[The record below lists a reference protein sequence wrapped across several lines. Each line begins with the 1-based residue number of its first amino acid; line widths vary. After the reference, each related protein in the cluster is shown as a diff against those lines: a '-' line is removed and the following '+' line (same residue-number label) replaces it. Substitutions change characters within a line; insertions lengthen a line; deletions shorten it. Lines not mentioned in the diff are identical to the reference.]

1 MCLFH
6 VFLVPCFF
14 RYISNYTAE
23 NTHSHTHAT
32 PPSPNRRWVQVS
44 GDLFIFQHTQQICPV
59 PIISLSTLTTL
70 PTTKHWLTD
79 WVTCSQACFYLCC
92 VLKYIF
98 IAHQILNGYSCRL
111 NAKNETKLYTF
122 FFFFLCIHKGTDC
135 IDTASVLFFVSF
147 SFFIQK
153 SLPACPLFSELHS
166 PRSHSSC
173 LWKKQKETA
182 STTDNESKTVLTF
195 GLLNNTGYFF
205 YSVESVMVTALT
217 LILTWAPLSPRGKV
231 RYPP

>member
-1 MCLFH
+1 MVLFLADVLTVLVLSSWLHTSSSSLSYLLFTLPPGLFNLHLPRWPLLMCLFH

-23 NTHSHTHAT
+23 NTHTHTHAN

-79 WVTCSQACFYLCC
+79 WVTCSQACFHLCC

-98 IAHQILNGYSCRL
+98 ITYQMLNGCSCRL
-111 NAKNETKLYTF
+111 NAKNETNLYTF
-122 FFFFLCIHKGTDC
+122 FMHTQKGTDC
-135 IDTASVLFFVSF
+135 IDTASVLLFVSF
-147 SFFIQK
+147 SLFIQK

-166 PRSHSSC
+166 PRSHC
-173 LWKKQKETA
+173 L
-182 STTDNESKTVLTF
+182 
-195 GLLNNTGYFF
+195 
-205 YSVESVMVTALT
+205 
-217 LILTWAPLSPRGKV
+217 
-231 RYPP
+231 

>member
-122 FFFFLCIHKGTDC
+122 FFFFMHTQRHRLYWYSISFVLCIFQFLYSEKPPSMS
-135 IDTASVLFFVSF
+135 SVFWATL
-147 SFFIQK
+147 
-153 SLPACPLFSELHS
+153 
-166 PRSHSSC
+166 SSI
-173 LWKKQKETA
+173 
-182 STTDNESKTVLTF
+182 
-195 GLLNNTGYFF
+195 
-205 YSVESVMVTALT
+205 T
-217 LILTWAPLSPRGKV
+217 LILPLKKTKRNCKHNW
-231 RYPP
+231 